1 MYGVSRVHNEIY
13 CRYSSRRRFKSLLP
27 AGMAAR
33 GKELPPETSVA
44 SWRAPAL
51 SETEQIVLIQTLLSF
66 VDDITKGGNP
76 PGPKMIQG
84 RLRRF
89 AEQAQQKLGQ
99 PAI

>member
-1 MYGVSRVHNEIY
+1 MRLAVHW
-13 CRYSSRRRFKSLLP
+13 SSPFPSLLP
-27 AGMAAR
+27 PASLRG

-44 SWRAPAL
+44 SVEAPAL

-99 PAI
+99 PAV